1 MKISEMRDMTI
12 DELQGKSMS
21 LSEELCKLKIQH
33 GIRPL
38 ENTSTLNSMR
48 KDIARIQTVIT
59 EKQQL

>member
-1 MKISEMRDMTI
+1 MNISEMRDMTI
-12 DELQGKSMS
+12 EELQGKSTS

-38 ENTSTLNSMR
+38 ENTSTLNTKR

-59 EKQQL
+59 EKQQ

>member
-1 MKISEMRDMTI
+1 MKISELRDMTV
-12 DELQGKSMS
+12 DELQGKAIN

-38 ENTSTLNSMR
+38 ENPATLNSMR

-59 EKQQL
+59 EKQQ